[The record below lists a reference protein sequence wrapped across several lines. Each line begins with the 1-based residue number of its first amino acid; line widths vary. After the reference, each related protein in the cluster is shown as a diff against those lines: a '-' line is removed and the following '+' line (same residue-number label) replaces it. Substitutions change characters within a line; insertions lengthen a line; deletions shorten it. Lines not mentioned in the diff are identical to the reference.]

1 VISRAI
7 VEQHGGRL
15 SAASGGK
22 NRGCTFAV
30 DLAATEAP
38 PAGAR
43 PTASLAPTARAR
55 KRTLSILLVD
65 DSADT
70 LKYLSKLLTMRGHKV
85 HTAATMNLALQV
97 GSATELD
104 VLVSDIDLPDGSGLE
119 LMLRLRSGSSMAGI
133 AISGYGS
140 TEDIDRSR
148 AAGFAEHLT
157 KPVEFRTLENAIEQ
171 AADRTRSKNLVKS

>member
-7 VEQHGGRL
+7 VEQHGGEL

-22 NRGCTFAV
+22 NRGSTFTV
-30 DLAATEAP
+30 DLASIEAP
-38 PAGAR
+38 PDGTR
-43 PTASLAPTARAR
+43 PTVPHAPTARAR
-55 KRTLSILLVD
+55 KRALTILVVD

-70 LKYLSKLLTMRGHKV
+70 LMCLSKLLTMRGHKV
-85 HTAATMNLALQV
+85 QTATTMNLALQV
-97 GSATELD
+97 ASASELD

-119 LMLRLRSGSSMAGI
+119 LMAKLRSGSSLAGI

-140 TEDIDRSR
+140 TEDIERSR

-157 KPVEFRTLENAIEQ
+157 KPVDFRRLVNAIEQ
-171 AADRTRSKNLVKS
+171 AADRTRSRNLVNS